1 MLKKIP
7 QYNLF
12 REKLSLGFS
21 KNIKVFFAALSI
33 LVFLIPIL
41 LYFLKFAMGYLFAV
55 TFLPDYIIHL
65 CTYVMMYIILALGLN
80 ILPGF
85 TGLLDL
91 GYVGFY
97 GIGAYT
103 AGLITLKCAALG
115 APWDIL
121 ASYWVIIPLAAI
133 NGALAGILLGAPTL
147 RLTGDYFAIVT
158 FGFAELVVLIIINEM
173 WLTRGPMGLPGI
185 PPPSLDL
192 AFLFPLTH
200 YFYSEPIRYV
210 FRGETAF
217 FYLIFF
223 MVLGTILVMTRLEDS
238 RVGRAWLAIREDEV
252 AAECSGINIIK
263 YKVTAFAI
271 SAAFGAVAG
280 SFFARWYSF
289 ISPVSFKFW
298 ESILILCM
306 VVLGGMGSI
315 PGVILGATFLI
326 SLSEILRKV
335 LEPWPDLVQARY
347 ALFGVLLIV
356 MMRFK
361 PAGLIPIERVKREMG
376 THEKTIL
383 EAMNESLYK
392 VTHEEEKL

>member
-1 MLKKIP
+1 MLKQLPRYI
-7 QYNLF
+7 LF
-12 REKLSLGFS
+12 HQDRLSRVFS
-21 KNIKVFFAALSI
+21 RNIKYFYGALFVLI
-33 LVFLIPIL
+33 FLIPL
-41 LYFLKFAMGYLFAV
+41 LPFTSNYFL
-55 TFLPDYIIHL
+55 HL
-65 CTYVMMYIILALGLN
+65 CTYVMMYIILSLGLN

-103 AGLITLKCAALG
+103 AGLLTLKCAALG
-115 APWDIL
+115 PPWDIL
-121 ASYWVIIPLAAI
+121 ASYWIVIPFAAL
-133 NGALAGILLGAPTL
+133 NGALSGILLGAPTL

-158 FGFAELVVLIIINEM
+158 FGFSELVVLIIINEM

-185 PPPSLDL
+185 APPSLDL
-192 AFLFPLTH
+192 EFLYPITH
-200 YFYSEPIRYV
+200 YIWPNPIRYV
-210 FRGETAF
+210 FRGETPF
-217 FYLIFF
+217 FYLI
-223 MVLGTILVMTRLEDS
+223 LVMVIVTVFVMNRLENS

-252 AAECSGINIIK
+252 AAECSGINIMK
-263 YKVTAFAI
+263 YKVIAFAI
-271 SAAFGAVAG
+271 SASFGAIAG

-315 PGVILGATFLI
+315 PGVILGATCLI

-335 LEPWPDLVQARY
+335 LEPWPNLVQARY
-347 ALFGVLLIV
+347 ALFGIILIV

-361 PAGLIPIERVKREMG
+361 PAGLIPISRVKREMG
-376 THEKTIL
+376 PHDRSII
-383 EAMNESLYK
+383 EAMNESFYST
-392 VTHEEEKL
+392 THKEE

>member
-1 MLKKIP
+1 MLRNIP
-7 QYNLF
+7 RYSIFQD
-12 REKLSLGFS
+12 KLSNAFS
-21 KNIKVFFAALSI
+21 KNIKYVYGALFVLIFFVPL
-33 LVFLIPIL
+33 LPINN
-41 LYFLKFAMGYLFAV
+41 YV
-55 TFLPDYIIHL
+55 IHL
-65 CTYVMMYIILALGLN
+65 CTYVMMYIVLSLGLN

-103 AGLITLKCAALG
+103 AGLITLKCASMG
-115 APWDIL
+115 PPWDIL
-121 ASYWVIIPLAAI
+121 ASYWLIIPFAAL
-133 NGALAGILLGAPTL
+133 NGALAGLLLGAPTL

-158 FGFAELVVLIIINEM
+158 FGFAELVVLIIVNEM

-185 PPPSLDL
+185 APPSFDL
-192 AFLFPLTH
+192 SFLFPLTH
-200 YFYSEPIRYV
+200 YFSPEPIRYV
-210 FRGETAF
+210 FRGEIPF
-217 FYLIFF
+217 FYLI
-223 MVLGTILVMTRLEDS
+223 LVMLAVTVFLMGRLEDS

-252 AAECSGINIIK
+252 AAECSGINIMK
-263 YKVTAFAI
+263 YKLIAFAV
-271 SAAFGAVAG
+271 SASIGAVAG

-315 PGVILGATFLI
+315 PGVILGATCLI

-347 ALFGVLLIV
+347 ALFGIILII

-361 PAGLIPIERVKREMG
+361 PAGLIPVSRVKREMG
-376 THEKTIL
+376 PHDKAIV
-383 EAMNESLYK
+383 EAMNESFYT
-392 VTHEEEKL
+392 VTHEEERISKQK

>member
-1 MLKKIP
+1 MLRNIP
-7 QYNLF
+7 RYSIFQD
-12 REKLSLGFS
+12 KLSAVFS
-21 KNIKVFFAALSI
+21 KNIRYIYGAFFVLI
-33 LVFLIPIL
+33 LFVPLLPINN
-41 LYFLKFAMGYLFAV
+41 
-55 TFLPDYIIHL
+55 YIIHL
-65 CTYVMMYIILALGLN
+65 CTYVMMYIILSLGLN

-103 AGLITLKCAALG
+103 AGLITLKCAAMG
-115 APWDIL
+115 PPWDIL
-121 ASYWVIIPLAAI
+121 ASYWLIIPFAAL

-158 FGFAELVVLIIINEM
+158 FGFAELVVLIIVNEM

-185 PPPSLDL
+185 APPAFDL
-192 AFLFPLTH
+192 TFMFPLTQ
-200 YFYSEPIRYV
+200 YFYPEPIRYV
-210 FRGETAF
+210 FRGEIPF
-217 FYLIFF
+217 FYLILF
-223 MVLGTILVMTRLEDS
+223 MLAGTIFIMGRLEDS
-238 RVGRAWLAIREDEV
+238 RVGRAWLAIREDEI
-252 AAECSGINIIK
+252 AAECSGINIMK
-263 YKVTAFAI
+263 YKLIAFAV
-271 SAAFGAVAG
+271 SASIGAIAG

-315 PGVILGATFLI
+315 PGVILGATCLI

-347 ALFGVLLIV
+347 ALFGIILII

-361 PAGLIPIERVKREMG
+361 PAGLIPISRVKREMG
-376 THEKTIL
+376 PHDQAIV
-383 EAMNESLYK
+383 EAMNESFYTL
-392 VTHEEEKL
+392 THEEEQSRKQK

>member
-1 MLKKIP
+1 MLRNIP
-7 QYNLF
+7 RYSIFQD
-12 REKLSLGFS
+12 KLSGAFS
-21 KNIKVFFAALSI
+21 KNIKYVYGALFVLIFFVPL
-33 LVFLIPIL
+33 LPINN
-41 LYFLKFAMGYLFAV
+41 
-55 TFLPDYIIHL
+55 YIIHL
-65 CTYVMMYIILALGLN
+65 CTYVMMYIILSLGLN

-103 AGLITLKCAALG
+103 AGLITLKCAAMG
-115 APWDIL
+115 PPWDIL
-121 ASYWVIIPLAAI
+121 ASYWLIIPFAAL
-133 NGALAGILLGAPTL
+133 NGALAGLLLGAPTL

-158 FGFAELVVLIIINEM
+158 FGFAELVVLIIVNEM

-185 PPPSLDL
+185 APPSLDL
-192 AFLFPLTH
+192 SFMFPLTQ

-210 FRGETAF
+210 FRGEIPF
-217 FYLIFF
+217 FYLI
-223 MVLGTILVMTRLEDS
+223 LVMLVATIFIIARLEDS

-252 AAECSGINIIK
+252 AAECSGINIMK
-263 YKVTAFAI
+263 YKLIAFAV
-271 SAAFGAVAG
+271 SASIGAIAG

-315 PGVILGATFLI
+315 PGVILGATCLI
-326 SLSEILRKV
+326 SLSEVLRKV

-347 ALFGVLLIV
+347 ALFGIILII

-361 PAGLIPIERVKREMG
+361 PAGLIPISRVKREMG
-376 THEKTIL
+376 PHDKVIV
-383 EAMNESLYK
+383 EAMNESFYN
-392 VTHEEEKL
+392 VTHEEERIGKQN

>member
-1 MLKKIP
+1 MLRNIP
-7 QYNLF
+7 RYSFFQ
-12 REKLSLGFS
+12 EKLSGIFS
-21 KNIKVFFAALSI
+21 KNIKYIYGAFFVLI
-33 LVFLIPIL
+33 FLIPLMPINN
-41 LYFLKFAMGYLFAV
+41 
-55 TFLPDYIIHL
+55 YIIHL
-65 CTYVMMYIILALGLN
+65 CTYVMMYIILSLGLN

-103 AGLITLKCAALG
+103 AGLITLKCAAMG
-115 APWDIL
+115 PPWDIL
-121 ASYWVIIPLAAI
+121 ASYWMIIPLAAL

-158 FGFAELVVLIIINEM
+158 FGFAELVVLIIVNEM

-185 PPPSLDL
+185 APPGLDL
-192 AFLFPLTH
+192 TFMFPLTQ
-200 YFYSEPIRYV
+200 YFYPEPIRYV
-210 FRGETAF
+210 FRGEIPF
-217 FYLIFF
+217 FYLILF
-223 MVLGTILVMTRLEDS
+223 MLAATVFIMGRLENS

-252 AAECSGINIIK
+252 AAECSGINIMK
-263 YKVTAFAI
+263 YKLIAFAV
-271 SAAFGAVAG
+271 SASIGAIAG

-315 PGVILGATFLI
+315 PGVILGATCLI

-347 ALFGVLLIV
+347 ALFGIILIV

-361 PAGLIPIERVKREMG
+361 PAGLIPISRVKREMG
-376 THEKTIL
+376 PHDKSIV
-383 EAMNESLYK
+383 EAMNESFYS
-392 VTHEEEKL
+392 VTHKEE

>member
-1 MLKKIP
+1 MLRNIP
-7 QYNLF
+7 RYSIFQD
-12 REKLSLGFS
+12 KLSGTFS
-21 KNIKVFFAALSI
+21 KHIKYVYGALFVLIFFVPLM
-33 LVFLIPIL
+33 PINN
-41 LYFLKFAMGYLFAV
+41 YV
-55 TFLPDYIIHL
+55 IHL
-65 CTYVMMYIILALGLN
+65 CTYVMMYIILSLGLN

-103 AGLITLKCAALG
+103 AGLITLKFAALG
-115 APWDIL
+115 PPWDIL
-121 ASYWVIIPLAAI
+121 SSYWLIIPFAAL

-158 FGFAELVVLIIINEM
+158 FGFAELVVLIIVNEM

-185 PPPSLDL
+185 APPSLDL
-192 AFLFPLTH
+192 TFLFPLTQ
-200 YFYSEPIRYV
+200 YFHPDPIRYV
-210 FRGETAF
+210 FRGEIPF
-217 FYLIFF
+217 FYL
-223 MVLGTILVMTRLEDS
+223 VLVMLAATVFIMGRLEDS

-252 AAECSGINIIK
+252 AAECSGINIMK
-263 YKVTAFAI
+263 YKLIAFAV
-271 SAAFGAVAG
+271 SASIGAIAG

-315 PGVILGATFLI
+315 PGVILGATCLI

-347 ALFGVLLIV
+347 ALFGIILII

-361 PAGLIPIERVKREMG
+361 PAGLIPISRVKREMG
-376 THEKTIL
+376 PHDQAIV
-383 EAMNESLYK
+383 EAMNESFYS
-392 VTHEEEKL
+392 VTHKEDRLGKQK

>member
-1 MLKKIP
+1 MLRNIP
-7 QYNLF
+7 RYSIFQD
-12 REKLSLGFS
+12 KLSGVFS
-21 KNIKVFFAALSI
+21 KNIKYVYGALFVF
-33 LVFLIPIL
+33 VFLVPL
-41 LYFLKFAMGYLFAV
+41 LPTNNYV
-55 TFLPDYIIHL
+55 IHL
-65 CTYVMMYIILALGLN
+65 CTYVMMYIILSLGLN

-115 APWDIL
+115 PPWDIL
-121 ASYWVIIPLAAI
+121 ASYWLIIPFAAL
-133 NGALAGILLGAPTL
+133 NGALAGLLLGAPTL

-158 FGFAELVVLIIINEM
+158 FGFAELVVLIIVNEM

-185 PPPSLDL
+185 APPSFDL
-192 AFLFPLTH
+192 TFMFPLTQ
-200 YFYSEPIRYV
+200 YFYDEPIRYI
-210 FRGETAF
+210 FRGEIPF
-217 FYLIFF
+217 FYLILF
-223 MVLGTILVMTRLEDS
+223 MLAVTVFIMGRLENS

-252 AAECSGINIIK
+252 AAECSGINIMK
-263 YKVTAFAI
+263 YKLIAFAV
-271 SAAFGAVAG
+271 SAAIGAIAG

-315 PGVILGATFLI
+315 PGVILGATCLI

-347 ALFGVLLIV
+347 ALFGIILII

-361 PAGLIPIERVKREMG
+361 PAGLIPISRVKREMG
-376 THEKTIL
+376 PHDRTIV
-383 EAMNESLYK
+383 ETMNESFYS
-392 VTHEEEKL
+392 VTHKEE

>member
-7 QYNLF
+7 TYAFFQE
-12 REKLSLGFS
+12 RISGAFS
-21 KNIKVFFAALSI
+21 KNIKYFYGAGFVLI
-33 LVFLIPIL
+33 FLIPL
-41 LYFLKFAMGYLFAV
+41 LPSTTNYF
-55 TFLPDYIIHL
+55 IHL
-65 CTYVMMYIILALGLN
+65 CTYVMMYIILSLGLN

-115 APWDIL
+115 PPWDIL
-121 ASYWVIIPLAAI
+121 ASYWLIIPIAAI
-133 NGALAGILLGAPTL
+133 NGAIAGILLGAPTL

-158 FGFAELVVLIIINEM
+158 FGFAELVVLIIINWM
-173 WLTRGPMGLPGI
+173 SLTRGPMGLPGI
-185 PPPSLDL
+185 PPPAIDL
-192 AFLFPLTH
+192 SFMFPITQYL
-200 YFYSEPIRYV
+200 YPEPIRYV
-210 FRGETAF
+210 FRGEIPF
-217 FYLIFF
+217 FYLILT
-223 MVLGTILVMTRLEDS
+223 MVVVTVFVMGRLEDS

-252 AAECSGINIIK
+252 AAECSGINIMR
-263 YKVTAFAI
+263 YKVIAFAI
-271 SAAFGAVAG
+271 SAAFGAIAG

-315 PGVILGATFLI
+315 PGVILGATCLV

-335 LEPWPDLVQARY
+335 LEPWPDWVQARY
-347 ALFGVLLIV
+347 AVFGIILII
-356 MMRFK
+356 MMRYK
-361 PAGLIPIERVKREMG
+361 PAGLIPIARVKREMG
-376 THEKTIL
+376 PHDKTIL
-383 EAMNESLYK
+383 EAMNESFYK
-392 VTHEEEKL
+392 VTQEEEKV